1 MASMGLLVFI
11 IIVGALYLRDSDSGG
26 NRLL

>member
-26 NRLL
+26 NFMI